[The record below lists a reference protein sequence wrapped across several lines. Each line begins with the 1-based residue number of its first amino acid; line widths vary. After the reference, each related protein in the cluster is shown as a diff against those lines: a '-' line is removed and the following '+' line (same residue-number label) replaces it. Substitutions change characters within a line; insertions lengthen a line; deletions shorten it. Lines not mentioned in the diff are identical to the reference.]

1 MENDEVCK
9 DKTHKLEMENI
20 ITVDDDFDM
29 QSLLDDSLPS
39 SCETA
44 SSISHEEDNHPKSL
58 RFKLLEIC
66 RSAENMRDK
75 FVKFHIA
82 HNTKKEIASQS

>member
-9 DKTHKLEMENI
+9 DKTHKLDMENI

-44 SSISHEEDNHPKSL
+44 SSISHE
-58 RFKLLEIC
+58 
-66 RSAENMRDK
+66 
-75 FVKFHIA
+75 
-82 HNTKKEIASQS
+82 